1 MNDTLQWMLTPFYL
15 VWLIAG
21 ISLMMVVGILLVPY
35 YIIFGLDK

>member
-1 MNDTLQWMLTPFYL
+1 MNDTLQWILTPFYL

-21 ISLMMVVGILLVPY
+21 ISLMTVVGILLVPY